1 MTIVILKTTASIVEN
16 RSIVVKC
23 EETHSPLPMKTLRK
37 RKSNTRRQ
45 SAPAI
50 VGLTLLLILFTVLM
64 GIGLAQA
71 IEPKSVPNRIQ
82 PTPQS
87 STQSTSQPI
96 IQPDPVNDRDKAGQI
111 LYLENCATCHLG
123 IPPAVMPTQTWQALL
138 QDPQHYG
145 INIKLPQGTDRRI
158 LWNYI
163 KTASRPIA
171 DTGDRV
177 PYRIGDSRYFR
188 ALHPKIKFAEKP
200 TLTTCITCHPSAQG
214 FNFRTLTPEA
224 EKSS

>member
-1 MTIVILKTTASIVEN
+1 
-16 RSIVVKC
+16 
-23 EETHSPLPMKTLRK
+23 MKTLRK

-71 IEPKSVPNRIQ
+71 IEPKSIPNRIQ
-82 PTPQS
+82 PT
-87 STQSTSQPI
+87 
-96 IQPDPVNDRDKAGQI
+96 IQPDPVSDRDKVGQT

-145 INIKLPQGTDRRI
+145 VNIDLPQGSDRRLI
-158 LWNYI
+158 WNYI

-171 DTGDRV
+171 DNGDRV
-177 PYRIGDSRYFR
+177 PYRISDSRYFR

-214 FNFRTLTPEA
+214 FNFRILTPEA
-224 EKSS
+224 EKSP

>member
-1 MTIVILKTTASIVEN
+1 
-16 RSIVVKC
+16 
-23 EETHSPLPMKTLRK
+23 MKTLRK

-71 IEPKSVPNRIQ
+71 IEPKSMLKL
-82 PTPQS
+82 
-87 STQSTSQPI
+87 SQPVTQPVTQPL
-96 IQPDPVNDRDKAGQI
+96 IQPDPVSDRDKAGQT

-145 INIKLPQGTDRRI
+145 INIELPQGTDRRLI
-158 LWNYI
+158 WNYV
-163 KTASRPIA
+163 KNASRPIA
-171 DTGDRV
+171 DTSDRV

-200 TLTTCITCHPSAQG
+200 TLTTCITCHPSAQS

-224 EKSS
+224 EKSP

>member
-1 MTIVILKTTASIVEN
+1 MLKSYTHKRREESA
-16 RSIVVKC
+16 VK
-23 EETHSPLPMKTLRK
+23 TSTPHPLPMKTLRK

-71 IEPKSVPNRIQ
+71 IEPKSMLKL
-82 PTPQS
+82 
-87 STQSTSQPI
+87 SQPVTQPVTQPL
-96 IQPDPVNDRDKAGQI
+96 IQPDPVSDRDKAGQT

-145 INIKLPQGTDRRI
+145 INIELPQGTDRRLI
-158 LWNYI
+158 WNYI
-163 KTASRPIA
+163 KNASRPIA
-171 DTGDRV
+171 DTSDQV

-224 EKSS
+224 EKSP

>member
-1 MTIVILKTTASIVEN
+1 
-16 RSIVVKC
+16 
-23 EETHSPLPMKTLRK
+23 MKTLRK

-71 IEPKSVPNRIQ
+71 IEPKSMLKL
-82 PTPQS
+82 
-87 STQSTSQPI
+87 SQPVTQPATQPL
-96 IQPDPVNDRDKAGQI
+96 IQPDPVSDRDKAGQT

-145 INIKLPQGTDRRI
+145 INIELPQGTDRRLI
-158 LWNYI
+158 WNYV
-163 KTASRPIA
+163 KNASRPIA
-171 DTGDRV
+171 DTSDRV

-224 EKSS
+224 EKSP

>member
-1 MTIVILKTTASIVEN
+1 
-16 RSIVVKC
+16 
-23 EETHSPLPMKTLRK
+23 MKTLRK
-37 RKSNTRRQ
+37 RKSTTRRQ

-71 IEPKSVPNRIQ
+71 IEPKSIPNRIQ
-82 PTPQS
+82 PTLQPTVQPTVQP
-87 STQSTSQPI
+87 STQSKIQPV
-96 IQPDPVNDRDKAGQI
+96 IQPDPISDRDKVGQT

-145 INIKLPQGTDRRI
+145 INIELPQGTDRRLI
-158 LWNYI
+158 WNYI
-163 KTASRPIA
+163 RNASRPIA
-171 DTGDRV
+171 DKIDRV

-224 EKSS
+224 EKSP

>member
-1 MTIVILKTTASIVEN
+1 MLKSYTHK
-16 RSIVVKC
+16 RC
-23 EETHSPLPMKTLRK
+23 EESAVKTSTPHPLPMKTLRK

-71 IEPKSVPNRIQ
+71 IEPKSMPKLSQ
-82 PTPQS
+82 PT
-87 STQSTSQPI
+87 TQPVTQPL
-96 IQPDPVNDRDKAGQI
+96 IQPDPISDRDKAGQT

-145 INIKLPQGTDRRI
+145 INIELPQGTDRRLI
-158 LWNYI
+158 WNYI
-163 KTASRPIA
+163 KNASRPIA
-171 DTGDRV
+171 DTSDRV

-224 EKSS
+224 EKSP

>member
-1 MTIVILKTTASIVEN
+1 
-16 RSIVVKC
+16 
-23 EETHSPLPMKTLRK
+23 MKTLRK

-71 IEPKSVPNRIQ
+71 IEPKSIPNRIQ
-82 PTPQS
+82 PTLQPTVQPTVQP
-87 STQSTSQPI
+87 STQSKIQPV
-96 IQPDPVNDRDKAGQI
+96 IQPDPISDRDKVGQT

-145 INIKLPQGTDRRI
+145 INIELPQGTDRRLI
-158 LWNYI
+158 WNYI
-163 KTASRPIA
+163 KNASRPIA
-171 DTGDRV
+171 DKIDRV

-200 TLTTCITCHPSAQG
+200 TLTTCITCHPSAQA

-224 EKSS
+224 EKSP

>member
-1 MTIVILKTTASIVEN
+1 
-16 RSIVVKC
+16 
-23 EETHSPLPMKTLRK
+23 MKTLRK

-71 IEPKSVPNRIQ
+71 IEPKSMLKL
-82 PTPQS
+82 
-87 STQSTSQPI
+87 SQPVTQPVTQPL
-96 IQPDPVNDRDKAGQI
+96 IQPDPVSDRDKAGQT

-145 INIKLPQGTDRRI
+145 INIELPQGTDRRLI
-158 LWNYI
+158 WNYV
-163 KTASRPIA
+163 KNASRPIA
-171 DTGDRV
+171 DTSDRV

-224 EKSS
+224 EKSP

>member
-1 MTIVILKTTASIVEN
+1 
-16 RSIVVKC
+16 
-23 EETHSPLPMKTLRK
+23 MKTLRK

-71 IEPKSVPNRIQ
+71 IEPKSIPNRSQ
-82 PTPQS
+82 PTVQPSPQS
-87 STQSTSQPI
+87 TIKPA
-96 IQPDPVNDRDKAGQI
+96 IQPDPVSDRDKVGQT

-145 INIKLPQGTDRRI
+145 INIELPQGSDRRLI
-158 LWNYI
+158 WNYI
-163 KTASRPIA
+163 KNASRPIS
-171 DTGDRV
+171 DNGDRV

-200 TLTTCITCHPSAQG
+200 TLTTCITCHPSAQA

-224 EKSS
+224 EKSP

>member
-1 MTIVILKTTASIVEN
+1 
-16 RSIVVKC
+16 
-23 EETHSPLPMKTLRK
+23 MKTLRK

-71 IEPKSVPNRIQ
+71 IEPKSMLKL
-82 PTPQS
+82 
-87 STQSTSQPI
+87 SQPVTQPATQPL
-96 IQPDPVNDRDKAGQI
+96 IQPDPVSDRDKAGQT

-145 INIKLPQGTDRRI
+145 INIELPQGTDRRLI
-158 LWNYI
+158 WNYI
-163 KTASRPIA
+163 KNASRPIA
-171 DTGDRV
+171 DTSDRV

-224 EKSS
+224 EKSP

>member
-1 MTIVILKTTASIVEN
+1 
-16 RSIVVKC
+16 
-23 EETHSPLPMKTLRK
+23 MKTLRK
-37 RKSNTRRQ
+37 RRSNTRRQ

-71 IEPKSVPNRIQ
+71 IEPKSIPNRSQ
-82 PTPQS
+82 PV
-87 STQSTSQPI
+87 TQSVTQPP
-96 IQPDPVNDRDKAGQI
+96 IQPDFVSDRDKAGQT
-111 LYLENCATCHLG
+111 LYIENCATCHLG

-145 INIKLPQGTDRRI
+145 INIELPQGTDRRLI
-158 LWNYI
+158 WSYI
-163 KTASRPIA
+163 KNASRPTSDIS
-171 DTGDRV
+171 DRV
-177 PYRIGDSRYFR
+177 PYRIADSRYFR

-200 TLTTCITCHPSAQG
+200 TLTTCITCHPSAQS

-224 EKSS
+224 EKSP

>member
-1 MTIVILKTTASIVEN
+1 
-16 RSIVVKC
+16 
-23 EETHSPLPMKTLRK
+23 MKTLRK

-71 IEPKSVPNRIQ
+71 IEPKSMLKL
-82 PTPQS
+82 
-87 STQSTSQPI
+87 SQPVTQPVTQPL
-96 IQPDPVNDRDKAGQI
+96 IQPDPVSDRDKAGQT

-145 INIKLPQGTDRRI
+145 INIELPQGTDRRLI
-158 LWNYI
+158 WNYI
-163 KTASRPIA
+163 KNASRPIA
-171 DTGDRV
+171 DTSDRV

-224 EKSS
+224 EKSP

>member
-1 MTIVILKTTASIVEN
+1 
-16 RSIVVKC
+16 
-23 EETHSPLPMKTLRK
+23 MKTLRK

-71 IEPKSVPNRIQ
+71 IEPKSVPNRTQ
-82 PTPQS
+82 TTPQS
-87 STQSTSQPI
+87 SAPSSTQSS

-145 INIKLPQGTDRRI
+145 INIDLPQGTDRRI
-158 LWNYI
+158 IWNYI

-171 DTGDRV
+171 DTIDRV

>member
-1 MTIVILKTTASIVEN
+1 
-16 RSIVVKC
+16 
-23 EETHSPLPMKTLRK
+23 MKTLRK

-71 IEPKSVPNRIQ
+71 IEPKSMLKL
-82 PTPQS
+82 
-87 STQSTSQPI
+87 SQPVTQPVTQPL
-96 IQPDPVNDRDKAGQI
+96 IQPDPVSDRDKAGQT

-145 INIKLPQGTDRRI
+145 INIELPQGTDRRLI
-158 LWNYI
+158 WNYI
-163 KTASRPIA
+163 KNASRPIA
-171 DTGDRV
+171 DTSDQV

-224 EKSS
+224 EKSP